1 MVEYNDNDEDIGNDD
16 DDDDDDDGKDGD
28 DDDDRDGDDGGD
40 DDDHDAGAGADD
52 NDLMSERKRLIK
64 ESKGSRSCSNKL
76 EGFSPAYF
84 AENVPPK
91 NDRTRETHL
100 SS

>member
-1 MVEYNDNDEDIGNDD
+1 MEYNDNDEDIDNDD

-40 DDDHDAGAGADD
+40 DDDHDAGADD

-91 NDRTRETHL
+91 NDHTRETHL

>member
-1 MVEYNDNDEDIGNDD
+1 MVEYNDNDEDIDNDD
-16 DDDDDDDGKDGD
+16 EDEDDDDGKDGD
-28 DDDDRDGDDGGD
+28 DDDDTDGDD
-40 DDDHDAGAGADD
+40 GAGADD

>member
-1 MVEYNDNDEDIGNDD
+1 MVEYPDNDEDIDNDD
-16 DDDDDDDGKDGD
+16 DDDDDDDGKDVD
-28 DDDDRDGDDGGD
+28 DDDDRDGD

-52 NDLMSERKRLIK
+52 NDLMSERRRLIK
-64 ESKGSRSCSNKL
+64 ESKGSRSCSDKL
-76 EGFSPAYF
+76 EGFSPTYF
-84 AENVPPK
+84 AENVRPK

>member
-1 MVEYNDNDEDIGNDD
+1 MVEYNDNDEEIDNDY

-28 DDDDRDGDDGGD
+28 DDYNRDGE

-76 EGFSPAYF
+76 EGFS
-84 AENVPPK
+84 
-91 NDRTRETHL
+91 L
-100 SS
+100 SIFRRKCTPQK

>member
-1 MVEYNDNDEDIGNDD
+1 MVEYNDNDEEIDNDYDD
-16 DDDDDDDGKDGD
+16 DDDDDD
-28 DDDDRDGDDGGD
+28 RDGD

-76 EGFSPAYF
+76 EGFS
-84 AENVPPK
+84 
-91 NDRTRETHL
+91 L
-100 SS
+100 SIFRRKCTPQK

>member
-1 MVEYNDNDEDIGNDD
+1 MEYNDNDEDIDNDD
-16 DDDDDDDGKDGD
+16 EDEDDDDGKDGD
-28 DDDDRDGDDGGD
+28 DDDDTDGDD
-40 DDDHDAGAGADD
+40 GAGADD

>member
-1 MVEYNDNDEDIGNDD
+1 MVEYNDNDEEIDNDY

-28 DDDDRDGDDGGD
+28 DDDNRDGE

-76 EGFSPAYF
+76 EGFS
-84 AENVPPK
+84 
-91 NDRTRETHL
+91 L
-100 SS
+100 SIFRRKCTPQK

>member
-1 MVEYNDNDEDIGNDD
+1 MVEYNDNDEDIDNDD

-28 DDDDRDGDDGGD
+28 DDDNRDGE

-76 EGFSPAYF
+76 EGFSPVYF
-84 AENVPPK
+84 AENVPPE

>member
-1 MVEYNDNDEDIGNDD
+1 MVEYNDNDEDIDNDD

-28 DDDDRDGDDGGD
+28 DDDNRDGE

-52 NDLMSERKRLIK
+52 NDLMSERRRLIK

-76 EGFSPAYF
+76 EGFS
-84 AENVPPK
+84 
-91 NDRTRETHL
+91 L
-100 SS
+100 SIFRRKCTSQK

>member
-1 MVEYNDNDEDIGNDD
+1 MVEYNDNDEDIDNDD
-16 DDDDDDDGKDGD
+16 DDDDDDAGKDGD

-76 EGFSPAYF
+76 EGFSLTHISQKMYL
-84 AENVPPK
+84 PK
-91 NDRTRETHL
+91 MIAQEKHI
-100 SS
+100 